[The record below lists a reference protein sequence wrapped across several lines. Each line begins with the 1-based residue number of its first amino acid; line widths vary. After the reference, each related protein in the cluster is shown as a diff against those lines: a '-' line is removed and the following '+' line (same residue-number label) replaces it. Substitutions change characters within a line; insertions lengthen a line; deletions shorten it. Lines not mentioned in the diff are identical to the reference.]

1 MTAKVHTSL
10 RLPIELTVTPW
21 PMAVYATPS
30 DARHHP
36 ASTTS
41 IVFAHATTLMQ
52 KLRLDKSD
60 GENEF
65 TTGVANYT
73 QQLLI
78 HATLRGA

>member
-1 MTAKVHTSL
+1 MTAKANTSL

-36 ASTTS
+36 ASTAS
-41 IVFAHATTLMQ
+41 IVFAHATILMQ

-60 GENEF
+60 GESAYLTEVTN
-65 TTGVANYT
+65 
-73 QQLLI
+73 
-78 HATLRGA
+78 